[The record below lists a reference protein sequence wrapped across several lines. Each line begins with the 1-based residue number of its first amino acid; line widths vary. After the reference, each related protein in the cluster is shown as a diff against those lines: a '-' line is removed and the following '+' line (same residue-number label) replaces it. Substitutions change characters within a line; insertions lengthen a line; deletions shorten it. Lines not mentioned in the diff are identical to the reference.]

1 MKIPI
6 VLLLLKSFA
15 DGMSVTMP
23 SKVLVTGAAGRTG
36 RLVFSLLNED
46 SDVNVVG
53 LLRSEK
59 SAIKLRK
66 DTKCGLDQL
75 VVADV
80 TDDEFYG
87 NIPKVLEGS
96 NAMIICT
103 SAVPV
108 ISKSSMFK
116 TLLKV
121 PLNLITGKKPFN
133 FRSLRFKF
141 KKNQYP
147 EIVDYEGQKRQIDL
161 AKKLGINHVI
171 VVSSM
176 GGTDPSNFLN
186 SIGKNA
192 DGSGNG
198 DILLFKRKAEK
209 YLVESG
215 LGYTIIHPG
224 GLRDTP
230 DTNEEI
236 LIDVNDELLK
246 NEKKSINRLDV
257 AKLCVAAVKTGSK
270 NASLDCVAFEVDEGT
285 KPRSAAEVLEEFF
298 SSGKTYDYSL

>member
-224 GLRDTP
+224 GKKCV
-230 DTNEEI
+230 
-236 LIDVNDELLK
+236 LISNLK
-246 NEKKSINRLDV
+246 
-257 AKLCVAAVKTGSK
+257 
-270 NASLDCVAFEVDEGT
+270 
-285 KPRSAAEVLEEFF
+285 PP
-298 SSGKTYDYSL
+298 